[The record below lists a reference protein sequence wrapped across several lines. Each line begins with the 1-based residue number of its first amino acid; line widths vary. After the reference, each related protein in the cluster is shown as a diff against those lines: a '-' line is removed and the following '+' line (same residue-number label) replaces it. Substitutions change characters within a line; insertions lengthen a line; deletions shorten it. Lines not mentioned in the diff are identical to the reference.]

1 MEASCWCLAADSGG
15 GRGGVREHI
24 GALISLQMV
33 ATDGVVEEIVEHI
46 VEEPPPKVMEAAGMT
61 ELTVAAD
68 TEVTF
73 DAQAPQP
80 WSRASGVGK
89 GPRRRKRRH
98 GPDSEDQLLDEAKK
112 QAEAEELAE
121 PQLRSEKPHGDRA
134 RGALGRAPAANFF
147 VFSSGGALAHV
158 CRVRR
163 QERQATCC
171 CVARVTPVLVRLS
184 HWRLKERKL
193 HSVPARS

>member
-1 MEASCWCLAADSGG
+1 MAAGAVD
-15 GRGGVREHI
+15 VREHI

-46 VEEPPPKVMEAAGMT
+46 VDEPPPRVLEAAGVT

-68 TEVTF
+68 MEVTF

-98 GPDSEDQLLDEAKK
+98 RPDSEDQLLDEAKK

-121 PQLRSEKPHGDRA
+121 PQLQSEKPYGDRA
-134 RGALGRAPAANFF
+134 RGALDGAP
-147 VFSSGGALAHV
+147 GAKV
-158 CRVRR
+158 KSWTMCGK
-163 QERQATCC
+163 
-171 CVARVTPVLVRLS
+171 P
-184 HWRLKERKL
+184 
-193 HSVPARS
+193 